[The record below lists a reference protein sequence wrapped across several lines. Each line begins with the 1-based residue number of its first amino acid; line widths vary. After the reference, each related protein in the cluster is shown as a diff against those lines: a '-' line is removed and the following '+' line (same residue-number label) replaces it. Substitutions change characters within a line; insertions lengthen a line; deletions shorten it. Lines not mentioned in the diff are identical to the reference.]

1 MKSCKPFP
9 RYGLHAP
16 ARCRIRTG
24 QNGDAP
30 LFRTPALV
38 ATLAALCAVT
48 PACASPVRS
57 DDGSET
63 KADTSRPPEETRP
76 VTNPQPPLNERF
88 GTFDEYLAFLRQRG
102 ALDMPWWR
110 EVEPGVYELVTS
122 YRPVDGQAPQRATRE
137 ELMRR
142 FGFTR

>member
-1 MKSCKPFP
+1 M
-9 RYGLHAP
+9 
-16 ARCRIRTG
+16 
-24 QNGDAP
+24 
-30 LFRTPALV
+30 
-38 ATLAALCAVT
+38 
-48 PACASPVRS
+48 
-57 DDGSET
+57 
-63 KADTSRPPEETRP
+63 
-76 VTNPQPPLNERF
+76 TNPQPPLNERF